1 MKIGTFINHGTM
13 IEITGNQT
21 VNLSVDKGQVR
32 IGDRDVRDFLPAQS
46 AEGVAELSDAPA
58 EGVEDD
64 GEELSGIDARLD
76 DFTGLQV
83 KASGIR
89 CQPRAALALMAL
101 MRGRCTQQV
110 DWLSFYSVLLGRGW
124 VDANVT
130 AFARMVNDLFG
141 ITLDQ
146 NTLNRTLNAQG
157 TDYTRWTEADRR
169 IVRRKQLAAEFDAR
183 LTEYFERGRRKVME
197 GVR

>member
-1 MKIGTFINHGTM
+1 M

-32 IGDRDVRDFLPAQS
+32 IGGRDVKDFLTHRPIES
-46 AEGVAELSDAPA
+46 DRESFETLAEDVPNDYEVSDI
-58 EGVEDD
+58 DD
-64 GEELSGIDARLD
+64 HLD
-76 DFTGLQV
+76 DFTNEQV

-101 MRGRCTQQV
+101 MRDQCTQQV
-110 DWLSFYSVLLGRGW
+110 DWLSFYSVLLVRGW

-141 ITLDQ
+141 IFLDQ
-146 NTLNRTLNAQG
+146 NT
-157 TDYTRWTEADRR
+157 
-169 IVRRKQLAAEFDAR
+169 
-183 LTEYFERGRRKVME
+183 
-197 GVR
+197 

>member
-1 MKIGTFINHGTM
+1 M

-32 IGDRDVRDFLPAQS
+32 IGDRDVKDFLPPQA
-46 AEGVAELSDAPA
+46 AEDVAALSDDPA
-58 EGVEDD
+58 EDVQDD
-64 GEELSGIDARLD
+64 GEEVSGIDARLD
-76 DFTGLQV
+76 DFTDLQV

-89 CQPRAALALMAL
+89 CQPRVALALMAL
-101 MRGRCTQQV
+101 MCDRCTQQV
-110 DWLSFYSVLLGRGW
+110 DWLSFYCVLLCRGW

-169 IVRRKQLAAEFDAR
+169 IVRRKQLAVEFDDR
-183 LTEYFERGRRKVME
+183 LTEYFERRRRKVME